1 MQINKPYLIIPK
13 LIQQPTWGGDY
24 IVKLKKFESLPFMGQ
39 YKIGQS
45 YELFSGTKLFIAGNS
60 TSHEQFMPE
69 IGFADHNEIV
79 KEHFPLKEKNEY
91 VLLTDMVREDA
102 NNMLGPKVLSEFG
115 SMPLL
120 IKINHAQG
128 NSFQLHIKPGM
139 KNDRWLPKPESWYYL
154 EKGLLT
160 CGLNPKSSVSEY
172 KKVCLAIDGFMH
184 DLSVSVVDKKIQI
197 DEARIKAKEYIQ
209 SANPWQ
215 FVNTYQA
222 EQFDVFDMSAGGL
235 HHSWEENAKILP
247 LGNVIY
253 EVQQDRM
260 DPVSTIRAFDQG
272 KMKDNGSIREINIE
286 DYFTYLDTSVE
297 TNAMENVS
305 KKMNGATAMSTKYYA
320 MDVLEVT
327 QNKTVKLIDSFQHLF
342 VREGEIT
349 ITTDGGMVRMTRGSS
364 CFVPWG
370 CKEYEIT
377 SLTGTACVL
386 KTYIG
391 AST

>member
-1 MQINKPYLIIPK
+1 MYKPYLIIPK

-45 YELFSGTKLFIAGNS
+45 YELFSGTKLFIAGDS
-60 TSHEQFMPE
+60 TAHEQFIPE
-69 IGFADHNEIV
+69 IGFADHNDIV
-79 KEHFPLKEKNEY
+79 KEHFPLSEKNEY
-91 VLLTDMVREDA
+91 MLLADLVGEDA
-102 NNMLGPKVLSEFG
+102 VNVLGPKIFG
-115 SMPLL
+115 QYGIMPLL

-128 NSFQLHIKPGM
+128 NSFQLHIKPDM

-172 KKVCLAIDGFMH
+172 QKVCAAIDVFMH
-184 DLSVSVVDKKIQI
+184 DMSKKVVDHALVVA
-197 DEARIKAKEYIQ
+197 EARMQAKAYIQ
-209 SANPWQ
+209 SMNPWQ

-222 EQFDVFDMSAGGL
+222 KQFDVFDMSAGGL
-235 HHSWEENAKILP
+235 HHSWEENSQLLP

-272 KMKDNGSIREINIE
+272 KMKDNGLIREINIE
-286 DYFTYLDTSVE
+286 DYFTYLDTSAE

-305 KKMNGATAMSTKYYA
+305 KKMNGTTAMSTKYYA
-320 MDVLEVT
+320 MDVLEVK
-327 QNKTVKLIDSFQHLF
+327 NRNTVKITDSFQHLF

-349 ITTDGGMVRMTRGSS
+349 VTTDGGVVKMTRGSS
-364 CFVPWG
+364 CFIPWG

-391 AST
+391 ASL